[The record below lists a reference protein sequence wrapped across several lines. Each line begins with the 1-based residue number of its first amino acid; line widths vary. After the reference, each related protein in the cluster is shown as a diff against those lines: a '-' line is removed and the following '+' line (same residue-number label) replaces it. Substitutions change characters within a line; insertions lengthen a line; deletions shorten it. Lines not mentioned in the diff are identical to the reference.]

1 MWQFIKQSTF
11 IIETSYMTY
20 LISHIIKV
28 QLFELSS
35 SGLDEFPPNW
45 FEANFYPKTIQFEL
59 TMSIFGNNEKWK
71 SKDIFQL
78 SIEKNKEIKVSFIL
92 FYWLVKNPKK
102 KIIIIIPNWK
112 KMVSWDFFQV
122 LNPKIN

>member
-1 MWQFIKQSTF
+1 M
-11 IIETSYMTY
+11 
-20 LISHIIKV
+20 
-28 QLFELSS
+28 FELSS

-71 SKDIFQL
+71 LKDIFQL
-78 SIEKNKEIKVSFIL
+78 YIEKNKEIKVSFIL

-102 KIIIIIPNWK
+102 KNNNN
-112 KMVSWDFFQV
+112 
-122 LNPKIN
+122 NPKLKENGLLGFFSSFK